1 MGKTW
6 SVADTLNSSAH
17 NKGTFLHSA
26 CGAFPFVFY
35 LQLCPPLT
43 QGPGECFP
51 KPPLQYFFFPSVI
64 PMALYLQTPT
74 ALLWQFSRETAACHS
89 FPLFSQPFLVALSLH
104 LGKQY
109 VHSGSLMAEQCAA
122 PVALERTHREGSVW
136 DFLKAI
142 FSSWPLLQFALSVSS
157 PLFFFVFFHFSPE
170 ITFTITI
177 RICHQLQTSAN
188 KSPCT

>member
-26 CGAFPFVFY
+26 CGGFPFVFY
-35 LQLCPPLT
+35 LQLCPPSPKGQGSVFQSLHCNISFFPLCYSHGLVSANSNSIVMAILKGNCSLSLLSPVFLALPWSPQFTLREAIRAFRELNGQAMCSTCCPGENT
-43 QGPGECFP
+43 QGGICLGFP
-51 KPPLQYFFFPSVI
+51 EGYFFQLATVAVCPFCLFP
-64 PMALYLQTPT
+64 
-74 ALLWQFSRETAACHS
+74 F
-89 FPLFSQPFLVALSLH
+89 FLF
-104 LGKQY
+104 
-109 VHSGSLMAEQCAA
+109 
-122 PVALERTHREGSVW
+122 
-136 DFLKAI
+136 
-142 FSSWPLLQFALSVSS
+142 
-157 PLFFFVFFHFSPE
+157 FFHFSPE

>member
-26 CGAFPFVFY
+26 CGGFPFVFY

-89 FPLFSQPFLVALSLH
+89 FPLFSQPFLGALSLH

-157 PLFFFVFFHFSPE
+157 PLFFLFFSIFP
-170 ITFTITI
+170 
-177 RICHQLQTSAN
+177 L
-188 KSPCT
+188 K